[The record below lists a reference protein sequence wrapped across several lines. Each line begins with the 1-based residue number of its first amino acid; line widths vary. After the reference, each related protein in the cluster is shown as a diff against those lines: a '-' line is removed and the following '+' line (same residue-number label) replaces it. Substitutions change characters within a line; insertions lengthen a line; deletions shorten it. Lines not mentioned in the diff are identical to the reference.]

1 MMYNF
6 KKTKEGMYIMKFKPL
21 LLSGVLLLSLS
32 ACSEKNASEAPPE
45 IEASTNTVS
54 ANQPAVSGTALAN
67 SMTAKEK
74 SNTAFRDLT
83 LLDSDAASKIGT
95 NLDKWTFVQYDTE
108 SIKDSI
114 NELKIYDEELD
125 TNFLAHIILPPD
137 YDSAQTYPVFFI
149 SDGVWWLGEV
159 PAMWNTIKNGEAEPV
174 IFVTLSYD
182 YDTDPT
188 TDETRVDKFILNQDK
203 TLDFITN
210 NLMPYVSEQY
220 SINCK
225 DSTFFGHSCGGL
237 FSHYALCMSDQ
248 YENQPFGKYII
259 GSPVFWAYYMVT
271 DSDDVTDKYPYLS
284 DFGYWERNT
293 AMNKKVFLCAGEF
306 EDSDYRE
313 MFNGHE
319 STTEGVQALY
329 DRFVSHGVMVTKKL
343 YPANHIQFM
352 PDMFKDYIRMEY
364 PVNALR

>member
-1 MMYNF
+1 
-6 KKTKEGMYIMKFKPL
+6 MKFKPL

-259 GSPVFWAYYMVT
+259 GSPAFWGLYSEPEARDLKGYQ
-271 DSDDVTDKYPYLS
+271 DDY
-284 DFGYWERNT
+284 GYWDRNSS
-293 AMNKKVFLCAGEF
+293 MNKHVFLCGGSQ
-306 EDSDYRE
+306 EDPDYADKY
-313 MFNGHE
+313 NGNP
-319 STTEGVQALY
+319 TTLEGLEALKN
-329 DRFVSHGVMVTKKL
+329 DLISHGADVTYKL
-343 YPANHIQFM
+343 YESHHYQYIPEMLVEYLKTAYPA
-352 PDMFKDYIRMEY
+352 K
-364 PVNALR
+364 